1 MRKSKDDG
9 EFLSGSDARRED
21 LFRRRKMVRRL
32 GLLLALAVTICGMG
46 LGQELALDSTPPSR
60 AQVLKLL
67 ASMGIQQNIDN
78 ALRNTQNK
86 MKASARASFQK
97 KYPDADAATVKKLD
111 EVFDGT
117 PLFSF
122 EDISESVIP
131 AYQKNLS
138 ASDVQAGIDFYI
150 SEAGKRLLGKLP
162 EIQRE
167 ANESGGKLV
176 QQKLALYSEQLTRK
190 LEAFEAEVETKSA
203 PAANKP
209 KAADTQ
215 SKSTDDKSK

>member
-1 MRKSKDDG
+1 
-9 EFLSGSDARRED
+9 
-21 LFRRRKMVRRL
+21 MVRRF
-32 GLLLALAVTICGMG
+32 GLLVLIVAAMCGAG
-46 LGQELALDSTPPSR
+46 LGQEVALDSTPPSR

-67 ASMGIQQNIDN
+67 ASMGIEQNVDT

-86 MKASARASFQK
+86 LKVTARAAFQK
-97 KYPDADAATVKKLD
+97 KNPDADAAAQKKLD
-111 EVFDGT
+111 AVFDST
-117 PLFSF
+117 PMFSF

-131 AYQKNLS
+131 AYQNNLN
-138 ASDVQAGIDFYI
+138 ASDVQAAIDFYT
-150 SEAGKRLLGKLP
+150 SGAGKRLLGKLS

-176 QQKLALYSEQLTRK
+176 QQKLAAYSEQLTHK
-190 LEAFEAEVETKSA
+190 LEAFEAELNTQKP

-215 SKSTDDKSK
+215 SKTADEKSK